1 MFSFRKIINILVLI
15 SYVKMTIV
23 SSFAMDSACFGA
35 HDKIKIEV
43 VRSIRG
49 GDLESLGLRVYSK
62 DQSQST
68 KPEYKLVQQDSVNL
82 IEHRFSDNI
91 ILCPGQQHKLIQW
104 TVPGLG
110 AIMLDPNG
118 EITLN
123 QITNTQNTIKIVT
136 PGIVLFQ
143 ACALA
148 RVRLQAQGAAISD
161 GSQIAHLKARL
172 EKLGSIML
180 LGDAPQSLGH
190 LDLISGHL
198 HNFGR
203 LNILANARW
212 NLCGNAA
219 LNYGTVHIDHPAS
232 LIIDN
237 ALFFMN
243 LASITGN
250 RLVVL
255 GKRSPITQEQVDTQ
269 LALMTNISTIVAQL
283 LRVDAFSTLDRNVLN
298 YLIPVIGQTLNLGR
312 INVANMTSNAATIKN
327 ADIGSITLTDGTHS
341 TLGRLK
347 NEGHVKIASSSAQG
361 KTTIK
366 RLNNE
371 GVLDYGNH
379 VVIGRSKFATSSR
392 LEAHTGEAIHFLMP
406 TILRGT
412 IAQAVPMTVK
422 GRVVN
427 QAVFEAL
434 SDMQGDVFT
443 LIVDGAFD
451 NQAPMNMLHDLSLNG
466 TGTFTN
472 YAGLKTKRLLASS
485 LKLINRGVLA
495 VTDIQSD
502 TPVFNN
508 TGGKVVASSDA
519 QISGAYLNNQGGQIF
534 AGGKA
539 TITTAELNNTDG
551 QIDGVGGTAVTLT
564 GKTFKGE
571 GGRIGTVKETRL
583 TFAQDTTVEDIGVV
597 AGDYAYLD
605 QSKSGTTIDINKGIV
620 KAKHIAGLYI
630 GNTKSSVDFITP
642 KLYIASSSWLLSPQA
657 QVAQTMIFFGNTTN
671 YQLLNPY
678 RTKGT
683 LELWHHGIYSL
694 TDIEKHWES
703 LYGDKT
709 KEKPLSTHTVS
720 ILASIQ
726 ADKGFKFFL
735 PQATLHIN
743 SNAAGEMTELL
754 CPENLLHMRVAKFDL
769 ERGCVAA
776 LSADSWAAHGHHI
789 GRLVEDPTRRV
800 FASFFN
806 PKSSHNLGGYI
817 SAVSLT
823 FEGQTYSDVYDGR
836 HLLTLPFFQENGSQ
850 FIVRDQSALRG
861 HVVQRALYSAKQTT
875 LETDQPSTFVG
886 STSNF
891 EERLTLKGSGNLTS
905 SLPLGTVNFTYN
917 GTDKRAYELRV
928 GSADS
933 FRVGI
938 MQSAIPLEFLTLASD
953 THVNQVVGEIR
964 KPCHEHNSS
973 LKSIVVDMT
982 GEQGKAYTRANRN
995 DFILVYNMCR
1005 YSYKYL
1011 LPEGHKRIND
1021 HNQMG
1026 ICRNFEPFTFCHGKN
1041 WGPLAYAV
1049 YFYHHTQGLNG
1060 GTQVHAPHSSS
1071 IDGGMTLVDVNT
1083 RIEGI
1088 VQSSRTL
1095 FAVAQGQNLIL
1106 GTNNPYYILPADPF
1120 RNLMEGKFHS
1130 FNIHLTPGL
1139 KELLNNASAPQF
1151 LYSMRACFWHD
1162 DHAAEAFYAPII
1174 NDIVVHHPRD
1184 GFRKITGRTIFSLS
1198 PDLLLERVRSEVQ
1211 TVLLRGYVDDNTVID
1226 LEYLQHLHRNASNY
1240 LRECKLD
1247 APSVSMALVSGKAAT
1262 LPDVTKPMLFYTA
1275 YINDQGVEELSPRL
1289 IIPPAMIDEMRK
1301 AKGGYVRTNV
1311 LAIMDDTTTYEEAL
1325 YLFRDQPKLIA
1336 EFKQLAESDP
1346 EAVGQWDTRAKRAK
1360 ELKGDPQ
1367 ATQKLTHEFGSTT
1380 LLGTIKVGQLG
1391 INTSTPLFIRA
1402 DIEAQDAFIKSL
1414 HDILI
1419 QSQKERIHTG
1429 YGNFYE
1435 RISTQARIHVAN
1447 ILKIITAENLTL
1459 ESVKTHSGLGTE
1471 MKALG
1476 SIIDVPIE
1484 LISHSISVHHGK
1496 KRTTTTQTTR
1506 TTNVGSDHTSDACID
1521 QGAGVDVNHQT
1532 VRMKAEKIKVN
1543 AGGNINVTD
1552 SHDTVQTQSQ
1562 TTKKGTFRTRT
1573 TNECSGSS
1581 TSQGSV
1587 FEASQASFT
1596 AQTGNATFTNTTFA
1610 CLETDIETLQ
1620 GLTSF
1625 LLGVNEA
1632 YYSCVKASRG
1642 ALWSRT
1648 SMINE
1653 QHRTYAQSQILGKMR
1668 VHSKETLIQLVEGQ
1682 SAEILDLID
1691 IDGGPLVKEFLKE
1704 IHKVDRKVM
1713 QGPGQALMALIAIA
1727 MTILTQGAAA
1737 PLAAK
1742 VGLGS
1747 GLVAK
1752 AVMGAL
1758 LSSVATQLTVGQLQN
1773 KGNPFKAART
1783 LADKD
1788 FLKGLAIKLASAGL
1802 TAGIAAHFDIKIPDA
1817 SMTGKMS
1824 NPSLFMQHVA
1834 YNAMQ
1839 ESVCIGVRA
1848 TLGGEKLEDLL
1859 KDGLI
1864 NVGVGSIAQFMAS
1877 KIGADRWPQL
1887 QAENGSSISDYM
1899 LHKMYHGILG
1909 AARGAAF
1916 AALRGEEHIGS
1927 AALGGAVGGVVAEV
1941 VAEAMR
1947 GKIEARV
1954 FKRVANGETDMGRIK
1969 SEEIARISSL
1979 GQGAAVIFATLFK
1992 CDIGQAQGAA
2002 SNAIE
2007 NNAAQFLCAAI
2018 AGSMAVWTAC
2028 EVYDTYR
2035 TEGAEAALIHAGVE
2049 VGLTVAGVKAFKVA
2063 GRAYLTAEAA
2073 WGAYLV
2079 ENPRMAAVAE
2089 YCVEHGS
2096 KIKDFAQGQGAKLA
2110 DYVRSSGASKFVSSI
2125 NTKVEAKFAQWFGR
2139 ADAGIATGEYE
2150 RYWTKSTEF
2159 KGNKVYQR
2167 DDLIDPNLVDLKG
2180 MTNLERM
2187 MKGRAPYGPDGK
2199 KIELHHMLQTQ
2210 GGAIAELT
2218 GTFHKQYSATIHI
2231 NPSTMPSGINR
2242 PLFDK
2247 WRESYWVA
2255 RSSNFKQ

>member
-1 MFSFRKIINILVLI
+1 MLSFRKIVNILVLI

-43 VRSIRG
+43 VRSVLG
-49 GDLESLGLRVYSK
+49 GELESIGLRVYSK
-62 DQSQST
+62 DQSALT
-68 KPEYKLVQQDSVNL
+68 KSDYKLVQQDSVNL

-91 ILCPGQQHKLIQW
+91 ILYPGQQHKLIQW

-110 AIMLDPNG
+110 ALMLDTKG

-172 EKLGSIML
+172 DKLGSIML
-180 LGDAPQSLGH
+180 IGDTPQSLGH

-283 LRVDAFSTLDRNVLN
+283 LRVDTFANLDRNVLN

-347 NEGHVKIASSSAQG
+347 NEGHVKIAPSSAQG

-371 GVLDYGNH
+371 GVLDYGNR

-508 TGGKVVASSDA
+508 TGGKVVASSDV

-539 TITTAELNNTDG
+539 TVTAAELNNTDG

-583 TFAQDTTVEDIGVV
+583 TFAQDTTVEDIGIV
-597 AGDYAYLD
+597 AGDKVYLQQD
-605 QSKSGTTIDINKGIV
+605 KSGQTITINHGTVTAQTIACIFITNIV
-620 KAKHIAGLYI
+620 A
-630 GNTKSSVDFITP
+630 NVDFVTSL
-642 KLYIASSSWLLSPQA
+642 LYVSSPNWCLSNQA
-657 QVAQTMIFFGNTTN
+657 QAARTMVSVLPTQG
-671 YQLLNPY
+671 YQLINPY

-683 LELWHHGIYSL
+683 LELWDNGIHSL

-789 GRLVEDPTRRV
+789 GRLVQDPTRRV

-806 PKSSHNLGGYI
+806 PQSSHNLGRYI
-817 SAVSLT
+817 SAVSMI

-836 HLLTLPFFQENGSQ
+836 HLLTLQFFQENGSQ

-861 HVVQRALYSAKQTT
+861 HVVQRALYSARQTT

-964 KPCHEHNSS
+964 KPCHEHNSP

-982 GEQGKAYTRANRN
+982 GEQGKAYTHAIDPDLSSVRMFDRSH
-995 DFILVYNMCR
+995 FR
-1005 YSYKYL
+1005 YTGTGGSSRWFKFPPRICSYTYREDIKQAAKF
-1011 LPEGHKRIND
+1011 HDI
-1021 HNQMG
+1021 
-1026 ICRNFEPFTFCHGKN
+1026 
-1041 WGPLAYAV
+1041 
-1049 YFYHHTQGLNG
+1049 TQGLNG

-1095 FAVAQGQNLIL
+1095 FAIAQGQNLIL
-1106 GTNNPYYILPADPF
+1106 GTNNPYYIPPADPF

-1151 LYSMRACFWHD
+1151 LYSMRARFWHD

-1325 YLFRDQPKLIA
+1325 HLFRDQPKLIA

-1380 LLGTIKVGQLG
+1380 LLGTIKFGQLG

-1447 ILKIITAENLTL
+1447 ILKIITAENLIL

-1506 TTNVGSDHTSDACID
+1506 TTNVGSNHTSDACID
-1521 QGAGVDVNHQT
+1521 QGAGVDANLQT

-1543 AGGNINVTD
+1543 AGRNINVTD
-1552 SHDTVQTQSQ
+1552 SPDTEQTQSQ
-1562 TTKKGTFRTRT
+1562 TKKRSRTISER
-1573 TNECSGSS
+1573 SGNSIS
-1581 TSQGSV
+1581 KGSF

-1682 SAEILDLID
+1682 SAEIIDLIE

-1742 VGLGS
+1742 IGLSS

-1802 TAGIAAHFDIKIPDA
+1802 TAGIAAHFDIKVPDA
-1817 SMTGKMS
+1817 SMTDKMS

-1887 QAENGSSISDYM
+1887 QAENGSISDYM

-1969 SEEIARISSL
+1969 SEEIALISSL

-2002 SNAIE
+2002 ANAIE

>member
-43 VRSIRG
+43 VRSVLG
-49 GDLESLGLRVYSK
+49 GELESIGLRVYSK
-62 DQSQST
+62 DQSALT
-68 KPEYKLVQQDSVNL
+68 KPDYKLVQQDSVNL

-91 ILCPGQQHKLIQW
+91 ILYPGQQHKLIQW

-110 AIMLDPNG
+110 AMMLDTKG

-180 LGDAPQSLGH
+180 LGDTPQSLGH

-347 NEGHVKIASSSAQG
+347 NEGHVKIAPSSAQG

-472 YAGLKTKRLLASS
+472 YAGLKIKRLLASS

-539 TITTAELNNTDG
+539 TVTVAELNNTDG

-605 QSKSGTTIDINKGIV
+605 QSKSGTTVDINKGIV

-642 KLYIASSSWLLSPQA
+642 TLYIASLSWLLSPQA
-657 QVAQTMIFFGNTTN
+657 QVAQTRIFFGNTTN

-683 LELWHHGIYSL
+683 LELWHHGIHSL

-709 KEKPLSTHTVS
+709 KEKPLSTQTVS

-754 CPENLLHMRVAKFDL
+754 CPESLLHMRVAKFDL

-800 FASFFN
+800 FASFFDN
-806 PKSSHNLGGYI
+806 EGTSHNLGWRVRNPI
-817 SAVSLT
+817 FTVR
-823 FEGQTYSDVYDGR
+823 GQVIPNVYDGA
-836 HLLTLPFFQENGSQ
+836 HLLIMPYYTKNGSALVVKQ
-850 FIVRDQSALRG
+850 KSNFRGHINQESILQLKDTSIDSDVNSTFTSALTEIDGDLEIKGTGEFNVERGNGVLDFTGLYCHETVVQQCKYLFALADEPSFRIAGDVLSPSTVLFNLTAGSLTASSSKNMKVNSTDLTTGRKQKIVIVGSEEWDLYQSARHVDQSLYRKFFWKWRGEYRERNFVHAEVHERKQAYAFHAITKGLAGAQKVFPAHTSFTQGGVMSVAGDAQITNISTPLMIVARDQAG
-861 HVVQRALYSAKQTT
+861 
-875 LETDQPSTFVG
+875 
-886 STSNF
+886 
-891 EERLTLKGSGNLTS
+891 
-905 SLPLGTVNFTYN
+905 
-917 GTDKRAYELRV
+917 
-928 GSADS
+928 
-933 FRVGI
+933 
-938 MQSAIPLEFLTLASD
+938 
-953 THVNQVVGEIR
+953 
-964 KPCHEHNSS
+964 
-973 LKSIVVDMT
+973 
-982 GEQGKAYTRANRN
+982 
-995 DFILVYNMCR
+995 
-1005 YSYKYL
+1005 
-1011 LPEGHKRIND
+1011 
-1021 HNQMG
+1021 
-1026 ICRNFEPFTFCHGKN
+1026 
-1041 WGPLAYAV
+1041 
-1049 YFYHHTQGLNG
+1049 
-1060 GTQVHAPHSSS
+1060 
-1071 IDGGMTLVDVNT
+1071 
-1083 RIEGI
+1083 
-1088 VQSSRTL
+1088 
-1095 FAVAQGQNLIL
+1095 NLIL
-1106 GTNNPYYILPADPF
+1106 GTNNPYYIPPADPF

-1151 LYSMRACFWHD
+1151 LYSMRARFWHD

-1275 YINDQGVEELSPRL
+1275 YINEQGVEELSPRL

-1325 YLFRDQPKLIA
+1325 HLFRDQPKLIA
-1336 EFKQLAESDP
+1336 EFKQFAESDP
-1346 EAVGQWDTRAKRAK
+1346 EAVGQWDTRANRAK
-1360 ELKGDPQ
+1360 ELKGDPL

-1391 INTSTPLFIRA
+1391 INASTPLFIRA

-1414 HDILI
+1414 YDILI
-1419 QSQKERIHTG
+1419 QSEKERIYTSRE
-1429 YGNFYE
+1429 NFYE
-1435 RISTQARIHVAN
+1435 RISTQARIHVAGL
-1447 ILKIITAENLTL
+1447 LKIITAENLTM

-1476 SIIDVPIE
+1476 SILDIPIE
-1484 LISHSISVHHGK
+1484 LISQMVMVEHGK
-1496 KRTTTTQTTR
+1496 KKTTTRQTTR
-1506 TTNVGSDHTSDACID
+1506 TTNAVSDHTSDVRID
-1521 QGAGVDVNHQT
+1521 QEAGVGITHVASHYTAKKALRFKAGKKFESKDVHNT
-1532 VRMKAEKIKVN
+1532 E
-1543 AGGNINVTD
+1543 
-1552 SHDTVQTQSQ
+1552 QTQSK
-1562 TTKKGTFRTRT
+1562 TTKSGTFRTRT

-1581 TSQGSV
+1581 TSQGAVYTTEDNSV
-1587 FEASQASFT
+1587 IVNDGDAEF
-1596 AQTGNATFTNTTFA
+1596 NNTTFD
-1610 CLETDIETLQ
+1610 CLTTNIETLQ

-1625 LLGVNEA
+1625 ILGVNDS
-1632 YYSCVKASRG
+1632 YYNCVKSSMG
-1642 ALWSRT
+1642 SMWNRT
-1648 SMINE
+1648 SIINE
-1653 QHRTYAQSQILGKMR
+1653 QHRTYAQSKILGKMH

-1682 SAEILDLID
+1682 SSEILDLIEVE
-1691 IDGGPLVKEFLKE
+1691 GGPVVKQFLKE
-1704 IHKVDRKVM
+1704 MHKHERKVI
-1713 QGPGQALMALIAIA
+1713 QGPGQALMALVAVA

-1773 KGNPFKAART
+1773 KGNLFKAAKT
-1783 LADKD
+1783 LANKD

-1802 TAGIAAHFDIKIPDA
+1802 TAGIAAHFDVKIPDA
-1817 SMTGKMS
+1817 SMSEKMS

-1839 ESVCIGVRA
+1839 ESVNIGVRA

-1864 NVGVGSIAQFMAS
+1864 NIGVGSITQFMAA

-1887 QAENGSSISDYM
+1887 QAENGSISDYM

-1941 VAEAMR
+1941 VAEGMR
-1947 GKIEARV
+1947 KSVIARV
-1954 FKRVANGETDMGRIK
+1954 NERIAKGETDQGKIY
-1969 SEEIARISSL
+1969 SEELARISGL

-1992 CDIGQAQGAA
+1992 CDIDQAQGAA
-2002 SNAIE
+2002 ANAVE
-2007 NNAAQFLCAAI
+2007 NNAAQFLYGAI
-2018 AGSMAVWTAC
+2018 AGGMAVWSAC
-2028 EVYDTYR
+2028 EIYDTYR
-2035 TEGAEAALIHAGVE
+2035 TEGAEAALIQAGVE
-2049 VGLTVAGVKAFKVA
+2049 VAVTVAGVKVFKVA
-2063 GRAYLTAEAA
+2063 GRAYVTAEAA

-2089 YCVEHGS
+2089 YCVEQGS
-2096 KIKDFAQGQGAKLA
+2096 KAKGFALEQGVKLA
-2110 DYVRSSGASKFVSSI
+2110 DYVKSTGAGKFASSI
-2125 NTKVEAKFAQWFGR
+2125 NAKVEARAASSSAGKATAQ
-2139 ADAGIATGEYE
+2139 
-2150 RYWTKSTEF
+2150 
-2159 KGNKVYQR
+2159 
-2167 DDLIDPNLVDLKG
+2167 
-2180 MTNLERM
+2180 TNL
-2187 MKGRAPYGPDGK
+2187 DGLSSEK
-2199 KIELHHMLQTQ
+2199 PKV
-2210 GGAIAELT
+2210 
-2218 GTFHKQYSATIHI
+2218 
-2231 NPSTMPSGINR
+2231 
-2242 PLFDK
+2242 DK
-2247 WRESYWVA
+2247 WVRTPSSLQDEMAMRAAKAGEGRPIRNVTLNDPQYIGMVKMRYAVKSANGKDTVIHYIYDPKTGQRMDFKFKK
-2255 RSSNFKQ
+2255 RSSD